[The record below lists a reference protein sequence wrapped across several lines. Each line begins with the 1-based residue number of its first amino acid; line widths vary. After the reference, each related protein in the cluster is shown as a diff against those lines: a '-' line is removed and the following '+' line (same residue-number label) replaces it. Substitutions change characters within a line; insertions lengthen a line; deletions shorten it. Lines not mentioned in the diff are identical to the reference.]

1 MCIRDSFAG
10 CLSAN
15 TCPSVK
21 SIAVRTLTR
30 IGPPAIPQL
39 RALCL
44 LLGTPQ
50 RLALQALSQMRVDD
64 VHVTTSPR
72 AFRYVA
78 THLGSSEPSEA
89 PAAHCSGVRCDR
101 THSGTAMPEPN
112 DERRVARDANIADD
126 GDDDDN
132 LVGIKTQPE
141 VQECSLDEAMHMD
154 MWVLVTQYLFSS
166 PSLAYVRKA
175 ANACVTLH
183 SAVLGGTS
191 QLVFQLGEQLSIA
204 DATGTVHWHV
214 QMARLARLGG
224 LALPHIRDWLSLDEP
239 KKCTAAAILI
249 GKLRVAAECS
259 LLPRML
265 QLIRECLDR
274 TTEPLA
280 QQTIQDDF
288 DPLYELVNSFANLP
302 VSALAQH
309 DDAVELFAGCLS
321 ANTCPSVKS
330 IAVRTLTRAG
340 QPAIPHLMK
349 LFKATDHTD
358 GHQHLSVIRLALQ
371 ALSKMSAD
379 VVINTTGVES
389 VVRRHLDYASHGSS
403 QSNPIT
409 SALMKLRATAASA
422 ANSSIRA
429 ESSHVWWRG
438 TSGRRAPDP
447 NEHRVGIGDLDQ
459 HPAYRQSESMRW

>member
-1 MCIRDSFAG
+1 
-10 CLSAN
+10 
-15 TCPSVK
+15 
-21 SIAVRTLTR
+21 
-30 IGPPAIPQL
+30 
-39 RALCL
+39 
-44 LLGTPQ
+44 
-50 RLALQALSQMRVDD
+50 
-64 VHVTTSPR
+64 
-72 AFRYVA
+72 
-78 THLGSSEPSEA
+78 
-89 PAAHCSGVRCDR
+89 
-101 THSGTAMPEPN
+101 
-112 DERRVARDANIADD
+112 
-126 GDDDDN
+126 
-132 LVGIKTQPE
+132 
-141 VQECSLDEAMHMD
+141 MD
-154 MWVLVTQYLFSS
+154 IDLWVMVTQYLFSS

-204 DATGTVHWHV
+204 DATDTLPWKVPMGG
-214 QMARLARLGG
+214 LARLGG

-330 IAVRTLTRAG
+330 IAVRTLTRIG
-340 QPAIPHLMK
+340 PPAIPQLRA
-349 LFKATDHTD
+349 LCLLLGTP
-358 GHQHLSVIRLALQ
+358 QRLALQ
-371 ALSKMSAD
+371 ALSQMRVDD
-379 VVINTTGVES
+379 VHVTTSPRAFRYVAT
-389 VVRRHLDYASHGSS
+389 HLGSS
-403 QSNPIT
+403 EPSEAPAAHCSGVRCDRT
-409 SALMKLRATAASA
+409 HSGTAMPEPT
-422 ANSSIRA
+422 R
-429 ESSHVWWRG
+429 
-438 TSGRRAPDP
+438 P
-447 NEHRVGIGDLDQ
+447 
-459 HPAYRQSESMRW
+459 Y